1 MKKFSLILA
10 SYAEYKLLF
19 LVLFFSNYWPLL
31 SNILAVPQVPEERH
45 CLKRNTYTSLDLNS
59 VILNKIW
66 RCHVFE
72 KPKQPKKRLF
82 WFKAASGSQYTQC
95 NIALPSICKEVRF
108 KPKSSHSLRVTCVST
123 LFNAGVEEKL
133 IRDRTG
139 HRSNALFKYEKVSE
153 MKSG

>member
-31 SNILAVPQVPEERH
+31 SNTLAVSQVPEDRH

-66 RCHVFE
+66 RCHVFGKLQYISVE
-72 KPKQPKKRLF
+72 RAGQINQNAVPKSTQNKKNMGLWNIRGVG
-82 WFKAASGSQYTQC
+82 KAASGKSTHCRGRWFIQK
-95 NIALPSICKEVRF
+95 LRF
-108 KPKSSHSLRVTCVST
+108 SSS
-123 LFNAGVEEKL
+123 
-133 IRDRTG
+133 
-139 HRSNALFKYEKVSE
+139 
-153 MKSG
+153 